1 MSTPEHVANAETK
14 KGGLGKKIA
23 LGCLGVVLLL
33 SLAGGIIVY
42 RFVIVPGRSM
52 LQSAEALQQ
61 LETLNEDIRNQ
72 QPFTAPASLSAEHVN
87 RFVVVQRQLLE
98 QLEGRMGELEARYE
112 QTNQTDMNMSDII
125 NVWQDFADVLV
136 EAKRTQVNALNASG
150 FSLAEYAWVRQQVFT
165 AFGYSNIT
173 ELPGVQENINP
184 DEPSAEAVELV
195 RPHQALLEQTLVLSA
210 FGL

>member
-1 MSTPEHVANAETK
+1 MNPETNPETSTGTTK
-14 KGGLGKKIA
+14 GSIGKKIA
-23 LGCLGVVLLL
+23 LGCLGVLLLL

-72 QPFTAPASLSAEHVN
+72 QPFTAPESLTSGHVD

-98 QLEGRMGELEARYE
+98 QLEGQMNALETRY
-112 QTNQTDMNMSDII
+112 NQQEDMSLPEMLNA
-125 NVWQDFADVLV
+125 WQDITAVLV
-136 EAKRTQVNALNASG
+136 EAKQSQVAALNAAN

-165 AFGYSNIT
+165 ALGYSNIT
-173 ELPGVQENINP
+173 ALPGAQAPPETNDVSP
-184 DEPSAEAVELV
+184 EATNLV
-195 RPHQALLEQTLVLSA
+195 RPHQALLEQTVILSA